1 MNRWQFRGKEIT
13 SERTSETQVRWWW
26 LCLGCQQS
34 GRLRS
39 RANKISYGLNVGT
52 TPRLLDRVTKGWS
65 CHQLRWRTGT
75 RRRETG
81 DQRLFYTSCI
91 WNITHQS
98 KNVIKWV
105 EYELGVWEENLNWR
119 HKLGI
124 FVYRMAF
131 ESTKD
136 QDLNDGSS
144 AIKRLEKG
152 SSSSRGNGEGRKPRV
167 LCPGS

>member
-1 MNRWQFRGKEIT
+1 M
-13 SERTSETQVRWWW
+13 RWWW
-26 LCLGCQQS
+26 LRLGSQQP

-52 TPRLLDRVTKGWS
+52 SPKLLDRVTKGWS
-65 CHQLRWRTGT
+65 CRKGTG
-75 RRRETG
+75 RQGTG

-91 WNITHQS
+91 WNIRHQS
-98 KNVIKWV
+98 QNIKWV
-105 EYELGVWEENLNWR
+105 VEYEPGVWEEDLNWR
-119 HKLGI
+119 HKLGV

-144 AIKRLEKG
+144 NIRGQRKEAAAAEETERVGNQECCELEVKQ
-152 SSSSRGNGEGRKPRV
+152 SK
-167 LCPGS
+167 C